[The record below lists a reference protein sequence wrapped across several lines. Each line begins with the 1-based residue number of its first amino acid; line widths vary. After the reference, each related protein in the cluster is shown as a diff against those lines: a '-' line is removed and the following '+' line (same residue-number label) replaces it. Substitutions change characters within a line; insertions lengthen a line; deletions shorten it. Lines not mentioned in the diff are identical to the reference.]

1 MRTLT
6 VQRWVVLIC
15 AAGALAGCGF
25 SPPLS
30 SADRETLAECR
41 SDADRVYNA
50 RNRAQLSQ
58 RDDQDAPFSGASQA
72 GLPSTGLSD
81 RYGHEQMVDNC
92 IRHGALD
99 TTDAPH

>member
-1 MRTLT
+1 MRILKPS
-6 VQRWVVLIC
+6 LC
-15 AAGALAGCGF
+15 LMLLSGAGALGGCGF

-30 SADRETLAECR
+30 PGDRETLADCR
-41 SDADRVYNA
+41 SEADRIYNT

-72 GLPSTGLSD
+72 GLPSNGLSD

-92 IRHGALD
+92 VRRGTQD
-99 TTDAPH
+99 TADAPR